1 MKEIILNI
9 FAGIIGLLGFFFIA
23 NGDAMNAI
31 ISIFILLALIGYKYS
46 SYMYALYKKAED
58 CEHNQRGPG
67 GMCTLCMTPK
77 SKQK

>member
-1 MKEIILNI
+1 MKEILLNI
-9 FAGIIGLLGFFFIA
+9 FAGIIGIVALSSIVME
-23 NGDAMNAI
+23 DYKSAI
-31 ISIFILLALIGYKYS
+31 VSIFILLGLIGYKYS

-67 GMCTLCMTPK
+67 GICTLCMTPK